1 MNAITKDILWFLTRN
16 PNLEL
21 VMSALLTSSAVVCV
35 AWALALQLRNRSARA
50 RSMVWRITMAML
62 LVVGVWRLLPDFSP
76 PVAVVEWQVPMPII
90 QEMVPVLP
98 IEPLVMILPERPWWK
113 PVVATVEEWSVI
125 LWIGVAAVLM
135 LWRVIGAFGGLFWL
149 KKHSVE
155 GTARM
160 SRLGVEL
167 GAPNHIRYRLA
178 ERLHSPMLTGW
189 RRPMIWLPG
198 EARTWDDARLSAVL
212 RHELAHMERADVLW
226 HWLGILTTSLWWW
239 QPLVWMTRKRLSAE
253 TEQAADDVAVLA
265 GGDTHGYARTLVE
278 IAAGLPTR
286 LRSVAGVTMFGSE
299 PIQQRVR
306 ELMKA
311 NRWRGRIG
319 MGALSLI
326 AVAAVILA
334 VLVATKVEFVPQK
347 PVYRS
352 IAKLVAGGR
361 MVANND
367 YSWHEQLTDFY
378 GTIIETFE
386 SSEMIRKARERVH
399 ALHPDLKDSDVE
411 IRVAQTKGSAIFT
424 ILATGSDPKYTQIFL
439 NALLDEFIAFRQ
451 AIREQAQG
459 KVLSA
464 FLQEVVNKQ
473 KAMEEKSEALTK
485 FCNAHNV
492 LTTTNGQNEAAQ
504 RLSSLKEQRQSAKT
518 MLAELELVVVNIE
531 NARNARNAAKL
542 KEPTSNGMQLAISN
556 GEHTL
561 SPMEQVYMKTKS
573 ELFVFK
579 NERDFLL
586 KSQKPDHPE
595 VVAAD
600 DKIAKAQHLLDSA
613 AQEIQQEMKDQVFA
627 LQRKLTVLDQ
637 QIVELQREAIEHGGN
652 IAEHEKLKADA
663 SITKDAY
670 QKMFDRAETFQSMFN
685 TQSDYVAIQE
695 RATTA
700 TAHTQSSLFP
710 VWKLWTPEKKEVEPE
725 SSENKKNPEIV
736 R

>member
-1 MNAITKDILWFLTRN
+1 MNAIIKDILWFLTRN

-50 RSMVWRITMAML
+50 RSMVWRIAMVML

-90 QEMVPVLP
+90 EEVVPVLP

-125 LWIGVAAVLM
+125 SWLSVAAVLM

-149 KKHSVE
+149 RKRSAE
-155 GTARM
+155 GTARI
-160 SRLGVEL
+160 SRLGGEL

-189 RRPMIWLPG
+189 RRPVIWLPG

-212 RHELAHMERADVLW
+212 RHELAHLERADVLW

-239 QPLVWMTRKRLSAE
+239 QPLVWLTRKRLCAE

-278 IAAGLPTR
+278 IAAGLPSR
-286 LRSVAGVTMFGSE
+286 LRSAAGVTMFGSE

-378 GTIIETFE
+378 GTIIETIE
-386 SSEMIRKARERVH
+386 ATEMLRKARVRVR
-399 ALHPDLKDSDVE
+399 ALFPDLKDSDVE

-451 AIREQAQG
+451 SIREQAQG

-473 KAMEEKSEALTK
+473 KAMEEKSEALEK
-485 FCNAHNV
+485 FQSANNIVVNLAGHNESAD
-492 LTTTNGQNEAAQ
+492 G
-504 RLSSLKEQRQSAKT
+504 LKALLKQRQDVEMSI
-518 MLAELELVVVNIE
+518 AELELDAADVPAAIADAE
-531 NARNARNAAKL
+531 ARAKTGQPLTSVEKDYTQAATELRALHNKRAAMLGQLGRN
-542 KEPTSNGMQLAISN
+542 
-556 GEHTL
+556 
-561 SPMEQVYMKTKS
+561 
-573 ELFVFK
+573 
-579 NERDFLL
+579 
-586 KSQKPDHPE
+586 HPE
-595 VVAAD
+595 G
-600 DKIAKAQHLLDSA
+600 AQVDEQIKQSQTHQEALEKLLRTQLQQRLSKLARQRGLLDLKIEE
-613 AQEIQQEMKDQVFA
+613 QK
-627 LQRKLTVLDQ
+627 RT
-637 QIVELQREAIEHGGN
+637 AIELGGKL
-652 IAEHEKLKADA
+652 AEHEKLKSEA
-663 SITKDAY
+663 SVTKDAY

-685 TQSDYVAIQE
+685 MQSDYVAIQE

-700 TAHTQSSLFP
+700 TAHKQSSLFP

-725 SSENKKNPEIV
+725 SSEKKKKNPEIA

>member
-1 MNAITKDILWFLTRN
+1 MNTITKDLLWFLTRN

-50 RSMVWRITMAML
+50 RSMVWRIAMAML

-76 PVAVVEWQVPMPII
+76 PVAVVEWQVPMPIV
-90 QEMVPVLP
+90 EEVVPVLP
-98 IEPLVMILPERPWWK
+98 IEPLVMIVPQRPWWK
-113 PVVATVEEWSVI
+113 PVVAAVEEWSVI
-125 LWIGVAAVLM
+125 SWLSVATVLM

-149 KKHSVE
+149 RKRSAE
-155 GTARM
+155 GTARI
-160 SRLGVEL
+160 SRLGGEL

-189 RRPMIWLPG
+189 RRPVIWLPG

-212 RHELAHMERADVLW
+212 RHELAHLERADVLW

-265 GGDTHGYARTLVE
+265 DGDTHGYARTLVE

-326 AVAAVILA
+326 AIAAVILA

-347 PVYRS
+347 PVYQS

-367 YSWHEQLTDFY
+367 FSWQEQLTDFY
-378 GTIIETFE
+378 GTIIETIE
-386 SSEMIRKARERVH
+386 ATEMLRKARERVR
-399 ALHPDLKDSDVE
+399 ALNPELKDSDVE
-411 IRVAQTKGSAIFT
+411 IHVAQTKGSSIFT
-424 ILATGSDPKYTQIFL
+424 ILASGPDPKYTRIFL

-451 AIREQAQG
+451 SIREQAQG
-459 KVLSA
+459 KVLSF

-485 FCNAHNV
+485 FCNTHNV
-492 LTTTNGQNEAAQ
+492 LTITDGQNEAAH
-504 RLSSLKEQRQSAKT
+504 RLSSLKEKRQSTKT
-518 MLAELELVVVNIE
+518 RLAELGLVVVNIE
-531 NARNARNAAKL
+531 NARNATLL
-542 KEPTSNGMQLAISN
+542 KGTSSNGMQLAIAN
-556 GEHTL
+556 GEHTP
-561 SPMEQVYMKTKS
+561 SQMEQVYLKTKS
-573 ELFVFK
+573 ELFVLK

-613 AQEIQQEMKDQVFA
+613 TQEIQQEMKAQAVA
-627 LQRKLTVLDQ
+627 LERTLTVLDQ
-637 QIVELQREAIEHGGN
+637 QIVELQREAIELGGT
-652 IAEHEKLKADA
+652 IAEHERLKAEA
-663 SITKDAY
+663 AITKDAY
-670 QKMFDRAETFQSMFN
+670 QKMFERAETFQAMFN

-700 TAHTQSSLFP
+700 TAHAQSSLFP
-710 VWKLWTPEKKEVEPE
+710 VWKLWAPEKKEVEPE
-725 SSENKKNPEIV
+725 SSEKKKNPETT

>member
-21 VMSALLTSSAVVCV
+21 VMSALLTSIAVVCV

-50 RSMVWRITMAML
+50 RSMVWRIAVAML

-76 PVAVVEWQVPMPII
+76 PVAVVEWQVPMPIV
-90 QEMVPVLP
+90 EEVVPVLP
-98 IEPLVMILPERPWWK
+98 IEPWVMIVPQRPWWK
-113 PVVATVEEWSVI
+113 PMVAAVEEWSVI
-125 LWIGVAAVLM
+125 SWLSVAAVLM

-149 KKHSVE
+149 RKRSAE
-155 GTARM
+155 GTERI
-160 SRLGVEL
+160 SRLGGEL

-189 RRPMIWLPG
+189 SRPVIWLPG
-198 EARTWDDARLSAVL
+198 EAMTWDDARLSAVL
-212 RHELAHMERADVLW
+212 RHELAHLERADVLW

-265 GGDTHGYARTLVE
+265 DGDTHGYARTLVE

-306 ELMKA
+306 ELMKV

-326 AVAAVILA
+326 AVSAVILA

-347 PVYRS
+347 PVYQS

-367 YSWHEQLTDFY
+367 YSWQEQLTDFY
-378 GTIIETFE
+378 GTIIETIE
-386 SSEMIRKARERVH
+386 ATEMLRKARERVR
-399 ALHPDLKDSDVE
+399 ALNPELKDSDVE
-411 IRVAQTKGSAIFT
+411 IHVAQTKGSAIFT
-424 ILATGSDPKYTQIFL
+424 ILASGPEPKYTQIFL
-439 NALLDEFIAFRQ
+439 NALVDEFIAFRQ
-451 AIREQAQG
+451 SIREQAQG
-459 KVLSA
+459 KVLSV

-492 LTTTNGQNEAAQ
+492 LTITDGQNEAAH
-504 RLSSLKEQRQSAKT
+504 RLSSLKEQRQSTKT
-518 MLAELELVVVNIE
+518 RLAELGLVVVNIE
-531 NARNARNAAKL
+531 NARNATLL
-542 KEPTSNGMQLAISN
+542 KGASSNGMQLAIAN
-556 GEHTL
+556 GELTQ
-561 SPMEQVYMKTKS
+561 SPMEQVYLKTKS

-613 AQEIQQEMKDQVFA
+613 AQEIQQEMKAQAVA
-627 LQRKLTVLDQ
+627 LERTLTVLDQ
-637 QIVELQREAIEHGGN
+637 QIVELQREAIELGGT
-652 IAEHEKLKADA
+652 IAEHEKLKAEA
-663 SITKDAY
+663 AISKDAY
-670 QKMFDRAETFQSMFN
+670 QKMFARAETFQSMFN
-685 TQSDYVAIQE
+685 TQSDYVAIQQ

-700 TAHTQSSLFP
+700 TAHAQSSLFP

-725 SSENKKNPEIV
+725 SSEKKKNPETTI
-736 R
+736 